1 MTIAAL
7 VATSVS
13 PAGDA
18 LAECNPTFKVC
29 SGTITTPLIDE
40 ESSTDDLVW
49 TLAPNSHINVG
60 SSASR
65 AIGLSRL
72 GSVSFQ
78 MASGSQ
84 VTTNKGTG
92 VYLKGSSDVILAQD
106 ANVGAITSSCVSQ
119 TSCTQNDNAY
129 GIRALTEANLTLA
142 LRGTVTVSGHENARS
157 RAIFASS
164 NGTGNLVIS
173 SSGHINAGL
182 APGASGIT
190 IGTGYSRGIEV
201 STTNKAPITIRAN
214 TISAT
219 DQAIHSVVPAGEIN
233 IHVSGA
239 ISSTRSRAIEAYS
252 RSGAVT
258 VVTDSTV
265 SGQNSAITVKTK
277 SGSLLLSTKSVT
289 DSGNNS
295 SSVAVDVS
303 ALSLVG
309 NQSATII
316 STGDI
321 TASTGAGLRV
331 VVTSSSSPV
340 NLSLAG
346 IEASK
351 TALYLK
357 NTSIDGNV
365 NILASGNLTTSYN
378 NSSNSSIA
386 LRVVNESSDDRTG
399 SGSVNITL
407 ASVSG
412 TKGAVDV
419 SSTTL
424 GRVSVTSTGMLR
436 TSRSDSQTYAARI
449 KSSGDIDLVVNSAYS
464 RGGAIGVTSDGS
476 GSTNIQINGKVSIS
490 GNQSLQA
497 VRAIGSSR
505 TNNINI
511 VVGSSG
517 HVYAGVSRSST
528 TGFAGIYVQ
537 NNGSGSSNVIVS
549 GQVTT
554 SGNDSGYAIDVQ
566 GKNSSINVS
575 IGSSGVV
582 SGYQGVSVVAT
593 NSADIDVV
601 NSGAIVGEKVGI
613 YSAGSGPITITTNSS
628 ITAVGTT
635 GSAIKSSGT
644 SDAIKITLNNGAF
657 VGTQGGIGKAIS
669 DQSGSANV
677 TVNTGA
683 VITASIDL
691 GAGDDKLYVNGGTL
705 SGSFDIDGG
714 NDTDR
719 LHFDNGTFTL
729 TSSNLKNW
737 EILSINSNATAK
749 FLGKRLS
756 GGQDLRV
763 TSLIVDGVLSLE
775 DGTVDDHL
783 DILGNLSG
791 SGVIIVDVNFATR
804 IADKVAIS
812 GTVAG
817 NIKVRLNDVTPSDS
831 AHVVDSNIRVI
842 SLNGSS
848 QNTSAFSLENTSFQ
862 GGGYEYIL
870 TVTSNK
876 FIELRADI
884 GVIGCIESNLDA
896 GIFTCLG
903 AISKAQSI
911 NSSGSTNIDATLSSS
926 ATVDVEEGIAFS
938 MSGANGISFTQQAGG
953 GALNAGVN
961 ASGIVQAVTTGSG
974 NVSIALVGQATL
986 LGSGTA
992 IKVESSGTSDIT
1004 VSTSSVTADH
1014 ASGTAIHVLGGGQ
1027 SLSIS
1032 TGAVSAGENAIFATN
1047 TNDAGTV
1054 TINASGAVTA
1064 PSGSG
1069 IFAYSKSGDIRIDST
1084 STVTSSGIAIKAM
1097 TTGTGTVTIAAVD
1110 VTASHASATAIYA
1123 KTAGGNVSITAP
1135 NIEGGKNGIEVFGEG
1150 RSADNVTVSV
1160 SGNVTGTNANGIY
1173 LHKSSEGNLN
1183 LTATGDIS
1191 GKNHG
1196 INALNKASGSLSI
1209 DVRGEV
1215 RNQSGSANDG
1225 LRAISEGDGDISVS
1239 TTVVIGDD
1247 EGIEIRG
1254 LGRGTLTAMANGAVT
1269 GNGSGELD
1277 AGILIYNRAGAGV
1290 ATLTVGRF
1298 GTVEG
1303 SNGILFDNKSSSN
1316 ATVNVAGAVTG
1327 RSGDG
1332 IDVSS
1337 QNGSISIVVEANVTG
1352 ANGKVGIDT
1361 HTDGGI
1367 TNIDLYS
1374 GSVTATS
1381 GIAIRND
1388 EGNSFVTL
1396 HSGARVGGDV
1406 SLGGG
1411 VDILTFSGGLINSS
1425 ITLDGGT
1432 DSGTDTS
1439 VDEIK
1444 FEYSSIFL
1452 TGVSIRNWEKISVS
1466 TGSTISFDGTNTLTA
1481 TEFSVN
1487 GTMSMQDDALGDE
1500 LELIGNLSGTGIL
1513 YVDTDFSTGS
1523 VDTLSVSGNITGAVT
1538 IEVNDISSD
1547 DATRTEDAITVI
1559 TYTGTATDQSVNLG
1573 LGNFI
1578 RSKNYFYTLHHNASN
1593 KTFSL
1598 IGELGS
1604 SNCSVDSSGLN
1615 FVCSGTINTPETI
1628 TSAGNKDIN
1637 AAIDRSANARVSQGT
1652 AFALSGRKN
1661 ITFTQDAS
1669 GNALS
1674 ATGSATGV
1682 IHAATAGSGNITVKL
1697 TGTASLEASGT
1708 AVQAISTGSGNISVQ
1723 VSDVT
1728 APHSSATAI
1737 KASGR
1742 GANVTIRAVTASGGR
1757 EAITAENTGTGAVF
1771 VTTTGSV
1778 SSSGDTAIKV
1788 TSSGN
1793 IDINAGASVTAGR
1806 STATA
1811 VMAAGNG
1818 SSVNVRVATA
1828 SSGKEAIVAMN
1839 RSSGTVSVTTTG
1851 VISSSGDT
1859 AIKAMSSGSVSVNAG
1874 ANVTASGASG
1884 TAIMAVGK
1892 GSSVSVQA
1900 TSLSAGQEAVH
1911 AVNSSNG
1918 SVTVTTTGVIS
1929 SNGDTAIKAMS
1940 SGSVSVN
1947 AGANVTASGAS
1958 GTAIM
1963 AVGKG
1968 SSVSVQATS
1977 VSAGQEAVHAV
1988 NSSNGAVTVTTT
2000 GEISSRGSSAIVAK
2014 GEGSVSVNTTGN
2026 VTGKSVGIQ
2035 AETSGSVSTNT
2046 QNSSSPSVVGP
2057 RRVAKASGFG
2067 FENFLISSTSDL
2079 TGQRGVAVASNSDLT
2094 NVQISAAANVIGQL
2108 KAGIHARN
2116 SGRGAITVSAN
2127 NVTGQTDGILAVH
2140 TGIGA
2145 TTVNTTGAIVGKTG
2159 YGLNVTGNNNGTG
2172 ISVMASSS
2180 VSGAKGGILVTHGGN
2195 GTVSVKT
2202 DGAISSS
2209 LTGNHGVSIDHT
2221 GTGNISLVVSDA
2233 VTGGSNG
2240 AGINTR
2246 TRSGSASIVLN
2257 SGAVVSSAGGT
2268 AIRHGNNN
2276 LSISLNQ
2283 GATISGNVE
2292 LGGGIDR
2299 FMIAGGTLNAA
2310 RVDGGEDIG
2319 SDRSIDVLT
2328 FVSGD
2333 SSLNSNRFINWERI
2347 NFASGANVSVNG
2359 SVSFEAEE
2367 IDLKGTL
2374 SMQDNRA
2381 DDTLTVNGDFS
2392 GGGTIRID
2400 VDFSSGQSDSISI
2413 SGSSSGMTTI
2423 TIADITPDN
2432 VSSRASTITIAT
2444 VNGNS
2449 TATSFNLES
2458 GYQFSSAGYLYEL
2471 NFDSANN
2478 TYQIS
2483 GSSILGSLLLATP
2496 IALFDGFARA
2506 PSLRERLGGLDHS
2519 QVDGN
2524 SSPKFWMRTISKNN
2538 EYGKSSL
2545 TNASYDNSVLG
2556 FQVGADI
2563 NLFENDSG
2571 SWLVGFFVSNHTVES
2586 TINLNTNSGDL
2597 EASGYGIGATATWYG
2612 KSGHYT
2618 DIRVQV
2624 NRMTTE
2630 FEAST
2635 FGNVVDADASSAFY
2649 ISSEFGYRIATPSD
2663 IDIYAQA
2670 QLSWGQIGLGN
2681 VKTTGGEIALHMEDG
2696 LTASAGIHAEFNQDS
2711 LNWYATGGLIFDT
2724 PSQWSTQFSNN
2735 KTLDQTSAMLAE
2747 FKAGISSQVSDNTSL
2762 FAQANIS
2769 TSLEGNDSTRS
2780 SSGISAGIRLSW

>member
-7 VATSVS
+7 VATTAS
-13 PAGDA
+13 PAGEA

-49 TLAPNSHINVG
+49 TLAPNAHINV
-60 SSASR
+60 SSSVSR
-65 AIGLSRL
+65 AVGLSRL

-84 VTTNKGTG
+84 VTTNKGAG
-92 VYLKGSSDVILAQD
+92 VYLKGSSDVILSQD

-142 LRGTVTVSGHENARS
+142 LRGTVTVSGHENSRS
-157 RAIFASS
+157 RAIFVRS

-182 APGASGIT
+182 APSASGIT
-190 IGTGYSRGIEV
+190 IGAGYSRGIEV
-201 STTNKAPITIRAN
+201 TTTNKAPIIIRAN

-258 VVTDSTV
+258 VVTNSTV
-265 SGQNSAITVKTK
+265 SGQNSAIIVKTK
-277 SGSLLLSTKSVT
+277 SGNLVLSTKSVT

-303 ALSLVG
+303 ALSLVDS
-309 NQSATII
+309 QSATII

-340 NLSLAG
+340 NLSLAR
-346 IEASK
+346 IEAPK

-357 NTSIDGNV
+357 NTSIAGHV
-365 NILASGNLTTSYN
+365 TILASGNLTTSDN
-378 NSSNSSIA
+378 NSSNSGIA
-386 LRVVNESSDDRTG
+386 LRVVNESSDDRQGT
-399 SGSVNITL
+399 GSVNITL

-424 GRVSVTSTGMLR
+424 GGVSVTSTGMLQ

-449 KSSGDIDLVVNSAYS
+449 KSSGDINLIVNSAYS
-464 RGGAIGVTSDGS
+464 RGGAIGVSSDGT

-490 GNQSLQA
+490 GSQSLQA
-497 VRAIGSSR
+497 VRAIGSSS
-505 TNNINI
+505 TNNINL

-517 HVYAGVSRSST
+517 HVDARVSRSST
-528 TGFAGIYVQ
+528 TGFDGIYVQ
-537 NNGSGSSNVIVS
+537 NHGSGSSNVIVS

-554 SGNDSGYAIDVQ
+554 SGNDSGYAIDVR

-582 SGYQGVSVVAT
+582 SGYQGISVVTT
-593 NSADIDVV
+593 NSADINVV
-601 NSGAIVGEKVGI
+601 NSGTIVGEKVGI
-613 YSAGSGPITITTNSS
+613 YGAGSGPITITTNSS

-644 SDAIKITLNNGAF
+644 SDTIKITLNNGAI

-691 GAGDDKLYVNGGTL
+691 GSGDDKLYVNGGTL

-729 TSSNLKNW
+729 SSSNLKNW

-749 FLGKRLS
+749 FIGKRLS
-756 GGQDLRV
+756 GGQNLRV
-763 TSLIVDGVLSLE
+763 TSLIVDGVLSLS

-783 DILGNLSG
+783 DLLANLSG
-791 SGVIIVDVNFATR
+791 SGVIFVDVNFATK

-848 QNTSAFSLENTSFQ
+848 QNTSAFSLENTSFKA
-862 GGGYEYIL
+862 GGYEYIL

-876 FIELRADI
+876 FIELRANT
-884 GVIGCIESNLDA
+884 GAIGCIESNLNV

-903 AISKAQSI
+903 AISKAQNI
-911 NSSGSTNIDATLSSS
+911 NSSGSTNIDATLNSS
-926 ATVDVEEGIAFS
+926 ATVDIGEGIAFS
-938 MSGANGISFTQQAGG
+938 MSGTNGISFTQQTGG
-953 GALNAGVN
+953 GGLNAGVN

-974 NVSIALVGQATL
+974 NVSVAIVGQATL

-992 IKVESSGTSDIT
+992 IKVESSGTGNIT
-1004 VSTSSVTADH
+1004 VSTSNVTADH
-1014 ASGTAIHVLGGGQ
+1014 ASGNAIHVLGGGQ

-1047 TNDAGTV
+1047 TNDIGTV
-1054 TINASGAVTA
+1054 TISASGAVTA

-1069 IFAYSKSGDIRIDST
+1069 IFAYSKSGDTKIDST
-1084 STVTSSGIAIKAM
+1084 SSVTSSGIAIKVV
-1097 TTGTGTVTIAAVD
+1097 TTGTGNVTIAVAN

-1123 KTAGGNVSITAP
+1123 KTGGGNVRITAP
-1135 NIEGGKNGIEVFGEG
+1135 NIEGGNNGIEVFSERG
-1150 RSADNVTVSV
+1150 SANNVTVSV

-1173 LHKSSEGNLN
+1173 LQKSSEGDLK
-1183 LTATGDIS
+1183 LSATGDIS

-1196 INALNKASGSLSI
+1196 IIALNKASGSLSI

-1254 LGRGTLTAMANGAVT
+1254 LGKGTLTATANGAVT
-1269 GNGSGELD
+1269 GNGSGDLD
-1277 AGILIYNRAGAGV
+1277 AGILIYNNTGAGV

-1303 SNGILFDNKSSSN
+1303 SNGILVDNKSSSS

-1327 RSGDG
+1327 RSADG
-1332 IDVSS
+1332 IDVTA
-1337 QNGSISIVVEANVTG
+1337 QNGSISIVVDANVTG

-1361 HTDGGI
+1361 HTDGGV
-1367 TNIDLYS
+1367 TNINLYS
-1374 GSVTATS
+1374 GTVTAAG

-1396 HSGARVGGDV
+1396 HSGATVGADI

-1411 VDILTFSGGLINSS
+1411 VDILTFSGGLITSS
-1425 ITLDGGT
+1425 VTLDGGI
-1432 DSGTDTS
+1432 DSDTDTS

-1444 FEYSSIFL
+1444 FEYSTIFL
-1452 TGVSIRNWEKISVS
+1452 TGVSIRNWEKFSVS
-1466 TGSTISFDGTNTLTA
+1466 TGSTILFDGTNALTA

-1487 GTMSMQDDALGDE
+1487 GTMSMQDDTLGDE

-1513 YVDTDFSTGS
+1513 YVDADFSAGS
-1523 VDTLSVSGNITGAVT
+1523 IDTLSVSGNITGAVT
-1538 IEVNDISSD
+1538 IEINDISSD
-1547 DATRTEDAITVI
+1547 DATRTENAITVI
-1559 TYTGTATDQSVNLG
+1559 TYTGTAAAQSVNLG
-1573 LGNFI
+1573 LSNFI
-1578 RSKNYFYTLHHNASN
+1578 RSKNYFYTLQHNASN
-1593 KTFSL
+1593 KTFAL

-1615 FVCSGTINTPETI
+1615 YVCSGTINTPETI
-1628 TSAGNKDIN
+1628 TAARNTDVA

-1697 TGTASLEASGT
+1697 TGTASLQGSGT
-1708 AVQAISTGSGNISVQ
+1708 AIQAISTGSGNISIQ

-1728 APHSSATAI
+1728 ASHNSATAI
-1737 KASGR
+1737 KANGR
-1742 GANVTIRAVTASGGR
+1742 GANVTIRAGTTSGGK
-1757 EAITAENTGTGAVF
+1757 EAITAENTGTGAVS

-1793 IDINAGASVTAGR
+1793 IDINAGASVTASR

-1818 SSVNVRVATA
+1818 SSVNVMVATA

-1839 RSSGTVSVTTTG
+1839 NSSGTVSVTTTG
-1851 VISSSGDT
+1851 VISSRGDT
-1859 AIKAMSSGSVSVNAG
+1859 VIKAMSSGSVSVNAG
-1874 ANVTASGASG
+1874 ANVTASGDSG

-1918 SVTVTTTGVIS
+1918 T
-1929 SNGDTAIKAMS
+1929 
-1940 SGSVSVN
+1940 
-1947 AGANVTASGAS
+1947 
-1958 GTAIM
+1958 
-1963 AVGKG
+1963 
-1968 SSVSVQATS
+1968 
-1977 VSAGQEAVHAV
+1977 
-1988 NSSNGAVTVTTT
+1988 VTVTTT

-2014 GEGSVSVNTTGN
+2014 GEGSVSVKTTGN
-2026 VTGKSVGIQ
+2026 VTGNSFGIQ
-2035 AETSGSVSTNT
+2035 AEASGSVSTNT
-2046 QNSSSPSVVGP
+2046 QSSSSASLVGR
-2057 RRVAKASGFG
+2057 RRVPIASGVG
-2067 FENFLISSTSDL
+2067 VENFLISSTSDSA
-2079 TGQRGVAVASNSDLT
+2079 GQRGVAVASNSDLT
-2094 NVQISAAANVIGQL
+2094 NIQISATANVIGQL

-2145 TTVNTTGAIVGKTG
+2145 ITVNATGAIVGKTG
-2159 YGLNVTGNNNGTG
+2159 YGLNVTGNKNGTG

-2180 VSGAKGGILVTHGGN
+2180 VSGAKGGILVAHGGN

-2209 LTGNHGVSIDHT
+2209 LTGNHGVSIDHA

-2240 AGINTR
+2240 VGINTR
-2246 TRSGSASIVLN
+2246 TRSGSTNIVLN
-2257 SGAVVSSAGGT
+2257 SGAVVSSVGGT

-2292 LGGGIDR
+2292 LGGGTDR
-2299 FMIAGGTLNAA
+2299 FMISGGTLKAT
-2310 RVDGGEDIG
+2310 RVDGGEDLG

-2333 SSLNSNRFINWERI
+2333 SSLDSNRFINWERI

-2367 IDLKGTL
+2367 IHLKGTL

-2381 DDTLTVNGDFS
+2381 DDTLKVNGNLS
-2392 GGGTIRID
+2392 GGGTVRID
-2400 VDFSSGQSDSISI
+2400 VDFSSGQSDSISV
-2413 SGSSSGMTTI
+2413 SGNTSGMTTV
-2423 TIADITPDN
+2423 TIADITPDTAA
-2432 VSSRASTITIAT
+2432 SRASTITIAT
-2444 VNGNS
+2444 VDGDS

-2458 GYQFSSAGYLYEL
+2458 GSQFLSAGYLYEL

-2478 TYQIS
+2478 TYQIN
-2483 GSSILGSLLLATP
+2483 GSSIVGSLLLATP

-2506 PSLRERLGGLDHS
+2506 PSLHERLGGLDRS

-2538 EYGKSSL
+2538 EYGNSNL

-2556 FQVGADI
+2556 FQVGADM

-2586 TINLNTNSGDL
+2586 TINLDPNSGDL
-2597 EASGYGIGATATWYG
+2597 EASGYGLGATATWYG

-2618 DIRVQV
+2618 DIQVQL
-2624 NRMTTE
+2624 NRITTE
-2630 FEAST
+2630 FDTST
-2635 FGNVVDADASSAFY
+2635 FRNMVDADPSSAFY
-2649 ISSEFGYRIATPSD
+2649 ISSEFGYLIATPSN
-2663 IDIYAQA
+2663 IDIFAQG
-2670 QLSWGQIGLGN
+2670 QLAWGQIGLGN
-2681 VKTTGGEIALHMEDG
+2681 VKTTGGEITLHMEDG

-2724 PSQWSTQFSNN
+2724 PNQWSTLFGNN

-2762 FAQANIS
+2762 FAQAYIN
-2769 TSLEGNDSTRS
+2769 TSVEGNDSTRS
-2780 SSGISAGIRLSW
+2780 SSGLSAGIRLSW

>member
-1 MTIAAL
+1 MDSVCRQDGKWQNLEFSKSLRSKCSLPVLTIAAL
-7 VATSVS
+7 VATTAS

-18 LAECNPTFKVC
+18 IAECNPTFKVC
-29 SGTITTPLIDE
+29 SGTITTPLIDQ

-49 TLAPNSHINVG
+49 TLAPNAHINV
-60 SSASR
+60 SSSVSTAV
-65 AIGLSRL
+65 GLSRL

-84 VTTNKGTG
+84 VTTNKGTA

-106 ANVGAITSSCVSQ
+106 ANVGAIASICVSQ

-129 GIRALTEANLTLA
+129 GIRASTEANLTLA

-157 RAIFASS
+157 RAILVRST
-164 NGTGNLVIS
+164 GTGNLVIS

-190 IGTGYSRGIEV
+190 IGAGYSRGIEV
-201 STTNKAPITIRAN
+201 TTTNKAPIIIRAN

-219 DQAIHSVVPAGEIN
+219 DQAIHSIVPAGEIS

-252 RSGAVT
+252 RSGAVR

-265 SGQNSAITVKTK
+265 SGQNSAVIVKTK
-277 SGSLLLSTKSVT
+277 SGNLLLSTKIVT

-309 NQSATII
+309 SQSATII

-346 IEASK
+346 IEAPK

-357 NTSIDGNV
+357 NTSIAGNV
-365 NILASGNLTTSYN
+365 NILASGNLTTSDDS
-378 NSSNSSIA
+378 SSNSGIA
-386 LRVVNESSDDRTG
+386 LRVVNESSGDRQGTG
-399 SGSVNITL
+399 SVSITL

-436 TSRSDSQTYAARI
+436 ASRSDSQTYAARI
-449 KSSGDIDLVVNSAYS
+449 KSSGDINLIVNSAYS
-464 RGGAIGVTSDGS
+464 RGGAIGVSSDGS

-490 GNQSLQA
+490 GSQSLQA
-497 VRAIGSSR
+497 VRAIGSSSA
-505 TNNINI
+505 NNINI

-517 HVYAGVSRSST
+517 HVDARVSRSST
-528 TGFAGIYVQ
+528 TGFDGIYVQ
-537 NNGSGSSNVIVS
+537 NHGSGSSNVIVS

-554 SGNDSGYAIDVQ
+554 SGNDSGYAIDVRGQ
-566 GKNSSINVS
+566 NSSINVS

-593 NSADIDVV
+593 DSADINVV
-601 NSGAIVGEKVGI
+601 NSGTIVGEKVGI
-613 YSAGSGPITITTNSS
+613 YGAGSGPITITTNSS

-644 SDAIKITLNNGAF
+644 SDAIKITLNNGAI

-669 DQSGSANV
+669 DQGGSAYV

-691 GAGDDKLYVNGGTL
+691 GSGDDKLYANGGTL

-763 TSLIVDGVLSLE
+763 TSLIVDGVLSLS

-783 DILGNLSG
+783 DLSGNLSG
-791 SGVIIVDVNFATR
+791 SGVIFVDVNFATK

-848 QNTSAFSLENTSFQ
+848 QNTSAFSLENTSFKA
-862 GGGYEYIL
+862 GGYEYIL

-876 FIELRADI
+876 FIELRANT
-884 GVIGCIESNLDA
+884 GAIGCIESNLDV

-903 AISKAQSI
+903 AISKAQNI
-911 NSSGSTNIDATLSSS
+911 NSSGSTNIDATLNSS
-926 ATVDVEEGIAFS
+926 ATVDIGAGIAFS
-938 MSGANGISFTQQAGG
+938 ISGANGISFTQQTGG

-974 NVSIALVGQATL
+974 DVSIAIVGQATL

-992 IKVESSGTSDIT
+992 IKVESSGTSNIT
-1004 VSTSSVTADH
+1004 VSTSNVTADH
-1014 ASGTAIHVLGGGQ
+1014 ASGQAIHVLGGGQ

-1032 TGAVSAGENAIFATN
+1032 TGTVSAGENAIFATN
-1047 TNDAGTV
+1047 TNDIGTV
-1054 TINASGAVTA
+1054 TISASGAVTA
-1064 PSGSG
+1064 SSGSG
-1069 IFAYSKSGDIRIDST
+1069 IFAYSKSGHIKIDST
-1084 STVTSSGIAIKAM
+1084 SSVTASGIAIKAV
-1097 TTGTGTVTIAAVD
+1097 TTGTGNVTIAVAN
-1110 VTASHASATAIYA
+1110 VTASHASGTAIYA
-1123 KTAGGNVSITAP
+1123 KTGGGNVSITAP
-1135 NIEGGKNGIEVFGEG
+1135 NIEGGKNGIEVFTE
-1150 RSADNVTVSV
+1150 RSSDNVTVAV
-1160 SGNVTGTNANGIY
+1160 SGNVTGTNADGIY
-1173 LHKSSEGNLN
+1173 LHKSSEGNLQ

-1196 INALNKASGSLSI
+1196 IIALNKAHGNLSI

-1215 RNQSGSANDG
+1215 RNQSSSANDG

-1254 LGRGTLTAMANGAVT
+1254 LGTGTLTATANGAVT

-1277 AGILIYNRAGAGV
+1277 AGILIYNEAGAGA

-1316 ATVNVAGAVTG
+1316 ATVNVAGVVTG
-1327 RSGDG
+1327 RSEDG
-1332 IDVSS
+1332 IDISS

-1361 HTDGGI
+1361 HTDGGT
-1367 TNIDLYS
+1367 TNINLYS
-1374 GSVTATS
+1374 GTVTAAS

-1396 HSGARVGGDV
+1396 HSGARVGADV

-1411 VDILTFSGGLINSS
+1411 VDILTFSGGQINSS
-1425 ITLDGGT
+1425 ITLDGGI
-1432 DSGTDTS
+1432 DSDTDTS

-1444 FEYSSIFL
+1444 FEYSTISL
-1452 TGVSIRNWEKISVS
+1452 TNVSIRNWEKVSVG

-1487 GTMSMQDDALGDE
+1487 GTMSMQDDTLGDE
-1500 LELIGNLSGTGIL
+1500 LELIGNLSGTGIV
-1513 YVDTDFSTGS
+1513 YVDADFSTGS

-1538 IEVNDISSD
+1538 IEVNDITND
-1547 DATRTEDAITVI
+1547 DATRTENAITVI
-1559 TYTGTATDQSVNLG
+1559 TYTGTATAQSVNLG

-1593 KTFSL
+1593 KTFAL

-1615 FVCSGTINTPETI
+1615 YVCSGTINTPETI
-1628 TSAGNKDIN
+1628 TAARNTDVT

-1697 TGTASLEASGT
+1697 TGTASLQGSGT
-1708 AVQAISTGSGNISVQ
+1708 AIQAISTGSGNISVQ

-1728 APHSSATAI
+1728 ASHSSATAI
-1737 KASGR
+1737 KAIGR
-1742 GANVTIRAVTASGGR
+1742 GANVTIQARTASGGR
-1757 EAITAENTGTGAVF
+1757 EAITVANTGTGTVS

-1778 SSSGDTAIKV
+1778 SSSGDAAIRV
-1788 TSSGN
+1788 SSSGN
-1793 IDINAGASVTAGR
+1793 IDINAGASVTASR

-1839 RSSGTVSVTTTG
+1839 HSSGTVSVTTTG
-1851 VISSSGDT
+1851 LISSSGDT
-1859 AIKAMSSGSVSVNAG
+1859 VIKAMSSGSVSVNAG
-1874 ANVTASGASG
+1874 ANVTASAASG
-1884 TAIMAVGK
+1884 TAIMAVGQ

-1900 TSLSAGQEAVH
+1900 TSLSAGQEAIH

-1918 SVTVTTTGVIS
+1918 T
-1929 SNGDTAIKAMS
+1929 
-1940 SGSVSVN
+1940 
-1947 AGANVTASGAS
+1947 
-1958 GTAIM
+1958 
-1963 AVGKG
+1963 
-1968 SSVSVQATS
+1968 
-1977 VSAGQEAVHAV
+1977 
-1988 NSSNGAVTVTTT
+1988 VTVTTT

-2014 GEGSVSVNTTGN
+2014 GEGSVSVKTTGN
-2026 VTGKSVGIQ
+2026 VTGNSFGIQ
-2035 AETSGSVSTNT
+2035 AEASGSVSTDT
-2046 QNSSSPSVVGP
+2046 QNSSSASAVGY
-2057 RRVAKASGFG
+2057 RRVPKASGFS

-2079 TGQRGVAVASNSDLT
+2079 TGQRGVAVASSSDLT
-2094 NVQISAAANVIGQL
+2094 NIQISATANVIGQL

-2116 SGRGAITVSAN
+2116 RGRGEITVSAH

-2145 TTVNTTGAIVGKTG
+2145 ITVNATGAIVGKTG
-2159 YGLNVTGNNNGTG
+2159 YGLNVTGNKNGTG

-2202 DGAISSS
+2202 HGAISSS

-2233 VTGGSNG
+2233 ITGGSNG
-2240 AGINTR
+2240 VGINTT
-2246 TRSGSASIVLN
+2246 TRSGSTNIVLN

-2268 AIRHGNNN
+2268 AIRNGNNN
-2276 LSISLNQ
+2276 LSISLNR
-2283 GATISGNVE
+2283 GANISGNVE
-2292 LGGGIDR
+2292 LGGGTDR
-2299 FMIAGGTLNAA
+2299 FMISGGTLKAT
-2310 RVDGGEDIG
+2310 RVDGGEDLG

-2328 FVSGD
+2328 FASSD
-2333 SSLNSNRFINWERI
+2333 SSLDSSRFINWERI
-2347 NFASGANVSVNG
+2347 NFAAGANVSVNG

-2367 IDLKGTL
+2367 IKVDGTL
-2374 SMQDNRA
+2374 SMHDGRA
-2381 DDTLTVNGDFS
+2381 DDTLNVNGNLS

-2400 VDFSSGQSDSISI
+2400 VDFSSGQSDSISV
-2413 SGSSSGMTTI
+2413 SGNTSGMTTI
-2423 TIADITPDN
+2423 TIADITPDK

-2444 VNGNS
+2444 VNGDS

-2458 GYQFSSAGYLYEL
+2458 GSQFLSAGYLYEL

-2478 TYQIS
+2478 TYQIT
-2483 GSSILGSLLLATP
+2483 GSSIVGSLLLATP

-2506 PSLRERLGGLDHS
+2506 PSLHERLGGLGHS

-2524 SSPKFWMRTISKNN
+2524 SSSKFWMRTISRNN
-2538 EYGKSSL
+2538 EYGKSNL

-2618 DIRVQV
+2618 DIQVQV
-2624 NRMTTE
+2624 NRITTE
-2630 FEAST
+2630 FDTST
-2635 FGNVVDADASSAFY
+2635 FRNVGDADASSAFY
-2649 ISSEFGYRIATPSD
+2649 ISSEFGYLIATPKD
-2663 IDIYAQA
+2663 IDIYAQG
-2670 QLSWGQIGLGN
+2670 QLSWGQLGLGS
-2681 VKTTGGEIALHMEDG
+2681 VKTTGGEITLHMEDG
-2696 LTASAGIHAEFNQDS
+2696 LTARAGIHAAFNQDS
-2711 LNWYATGGLIFDT
+2711 LNWYATGSLIFDT
-2724 PSQWSTQFSNN
+2724 ANQWSTLLGNN
-2735 KTLDQTSAMLAE
+2735 KTLDETSAMLAE
-2747 FKAGISSQVSDNTSL
+2747 FKAGISSQISDNTSL
-2762 FAQANIS
+2762 FAQANID
-2769 TSLEGNDSTRS
+2769 TSVEGNESTRR